1 MTPLRPGDAAWLA
14 LGIGVLTYDLMAR
27 DGEQFSDATDRY
39 TLLHPWITR
48 LVIAATVVHLTRL
61 IPPYLDAFRLPGA
74 IRGQVREK
82 REEVIRD
89 NPRSCLLVE
98 GS

>member
-48 LVIAATVVHLTRL
+48 LVIAATVVHLTRS
-61 IPPYLDAFRLPGA
+61 IPPYLDAFRLPGVLRA
-74 IRGQVREK
+74 KSEK
-82 REEVIRD
+82 RRGG
-89 NPRSCLLVE
+89 P
-98 GS
+98 